1 MGYVISSGYKFDG
14 ATSSVQSIVPTVDT
28 TNRTVEVCPTSDV
41 TITLSTWRPTITY
54 DIYEDGVIDGTED
67 VASPN

>member
-1 MGYVISSGYKFDG
+1 MGYIVSSGYNFDG

-41 TITLSTWRPTITY
+41 TITLTVSRIIHNVVY
-54 DIYEDGVIDGTED
+54 DIYEDGVKIDT
-67 VASPN
+67 